1 MLAVKQPRNSGL
13 KFFNTMEL
21 DLFELRKYVENGV
34 AAHVVKVGIAFMEPT
49 EYQLGIIEDGKV
61 VSTVQINSETARD
74 NILAALRAEIE
85 FSEEQ
90 ARRIASGEPLLDVQ
104 KPKIEEE
111 VELPF

>member
-1 MLAVKQPRNSGL
+1 
-13 KFFNTMEL
+13 MEKMEI
-21 DLFELRKYVENGV
+21 FKLRKYVENGV

-85 FSEEQ
+85 YSEEQ
-90 ARRIASGEPLLDVQ
+90 ARRIVNGGPLLKVQ